1 MKLHR
6 FDAVSF
12 VFGALF
18 VSIGL
23 LVMLGETSTLL
34 SGWLVPAV
42 VIGLGIVIL
51 AAAWQS
57 SRPAPEPEPA
67 ELPGR
72 D

>member
-18 VSIGL
+18 VGIGL
-23 LVMLGETSTLL
+23 LVMLGGSSGLL
-34 SGWLVPAV
+34 SAWLVPGV
-42 VIGLGIVIL
+42 LIGLGVLVL
-51 AAAWQS
+51 AAAWQG
-57 SRPAPEPEPA
+57 SRPPPEQVEPPA
-67 ELPGR
+67 E